1 MTTETT
7 SDSDRDLEVDLADAL
22 GASNVASDQILTLYI
37 PDKDREGEEL
47 GTQRKWVLDAA
58 DLLARIGGGVTIMP
72 PAEGGWFDT
81 DNDRVIWERPVVV
94 YTYVKPDLFLER
106 LSDLRVFLHR
116 LGREANQ
123 GEIVVEFDGAFYRI
137 TKFDPAEEG

>member
-1 MTTETT
+1 MTTEAAGE
-7 SDSDRDLEVDLADAL
+7 SDRDIEVDLADAL
-22 GASNVASDQILTLYI
+22 GASDVASDQVLTLYI
-37 PDKDREGEEL
+37 PNKDREGGEL
-47 GTQRKWVLDAA
+47 GTQRKWVLESA

-81 DNDRVIWERPVVV
+81 ENDRIIWERPVVV

-106 LSDLRVFLHR
+106 LGDLRAFLHR

-123 GEIVVEFDGAFYRI
+123 GEIAGEFDGAFYRI
-137 TKFDPAEEG
+137 TKFDPAEEE

>member
-22 GASNVASDQILTLYI
+22 GASNVASDQVLTLYI

-81 DNDRVIWERPVVV
+81 ENDRVIWERPVVV

-106 LSDLRVFLHR
+106 LSDLRMFLHR

-123 GEIVVEFDGAFYRI
+123 GEIAVEFDGAFYRI